1 MPRRC
6 VLVGCSNTSREGYVL
21 HQWPKDP
28 KIGRKW
34 KRFVKMTRK
43 WTHPTQWTALCS
55 RHFQDD
61 CYETTELEIFFGY
74 RKKWKSDAV
83 PTIKTHDHG
92 AGAGAILLE
101 LEAHSEHVE
110 TSDLL
115 SSTAVALPYAGNVE
129 NSPEE
134 ENFYPQHSSTP
145 K

>member
-83 PTIKTHDHG
+83 PTIKTSSHELRSISSSLISDDEERVSLTLSTLSYL
-92 AGAGAILLE
+92 ALELAIL
-101 LEAHSEHVE
+101 
-110 TSDLL
+110 TR
-115 SSTAVALPYAGNVE
+115 
-129 NSPEE
+129 
-134 ENFYPQHSSTP
+134 
-145 K
+145 